1 MSLSQ
6 AKILMTGLA
15 KMLGVQGDVMG
26 DDGMC
31 TVTLEQPW
39 MPPVH
44 IVYIDS
50 DNSMLFFAEIGILE
64 TERETEILKELM
76 QRQYLFSGTNGVTA
90 SLSGDNNMLTA
101 QFKFGLAELTESDLA
116 FHLNNFAGEAACM
129 KLLVYGEELG
139 AQPEKP
145 DDSADAGAVPKENFL
160 AI

>member
-6 AKILMTGLA
+6 AKILMAGLA
-15 KMLGVQGDVMG
+15 KMLGTPGDVMG

-64 TERETEILKELM
+64 TERETGILKELM
-76 QRQYLFSGTNGVTA
+76 QRQYLFSETNGVTA

-101 QFKFGLAELTESDLA
+101 QFKFSLAELTENDLA
-116 FHLNNFAGEAACM
+116 FHLNNFAREAARM
-129 KLLVYGEELG
+129 KILVYGEEAG
-139 AQPEKP
+139 AEQA
-145 DDSADAGAVPKENFL
+145 DSSADAAAVVQENFL

>member
-6 AKILMTGLA
+6 AKILMAGLA
-15 KMLGVQGDVMG
+15 KMLGTPGDVMG

-31 TVTLEQPW
+31 AVTLEQPW
-39 MPPVH
+39 MPTIN

-50 DNSMLFFAEIGILE
+50 ANSMLFFAEIGILE
-64 TERETEILKELM
+64 TARETEILKELM

-101 QFKFGLAELTESDLA
+101 QFKFSLAELTENDLA
-116 FHLNNFAGEAACM
+116 FHLNNFARETARM
-129 KLLVYGEELG
+129 KILVYGEE
-139 AQPEKP
+139 
-145 DDSADAGAVPKENFL
+145 AGAETEQADSLAGAAAVAQENFL

>member
-6 AKILMTGLA
+6 AKILMAGLA
-15 KMLGVQGDVMG
+15 KMLGTPGDVMG

-64 TERETEILKELM
+64 TERETGILKELM
-76 QRQYLFSGTNGVTA
+76 QRQYLFSETNGVTA
-90 SLSGDNNMLTA
+90 SLSGDNKTIVLD
-101 QFKFGLAELTESDLA
+101 KDSELAKIL
-116 FHLNNFAGEAACM
+116 
-129 KLLVYGEELG
+129 YGIALE
-139 AQPEKP
+139 
-145 DDSADAGAVPKENFL
+145 
-160 AI
+160 

>member
-1 MSLSQ
+1 
-6 AKILMTGLA
+6 
-15 KMLGVQGDVMG
+15 
-26 DDGMC
+26 MC

-64 TERETEILKELM
+64 TERETGILKELM
-76 QRQYLFSGTNGVTA
+76 LRQYLFSDTNGVTA

-101 QFKFGLAELTESDLA
+101 QFKFALAELTENDLA
-116 FHLNNFAGEAACM
+116 FHLNNFAREVARM
-129 KLLVYGEELG
+129 RILVYGEDLG
-139 AQPEKP
+139 AEAEQA
-145 DDSADAGAVPKENFL
+145 DSSADAAAVAVVQENFL

>member
-15 KMLGVQGDVMG
+15 KMLGVPGDVMG

-31 TVTLEQPW
+31 TVTLGQPW

-64 TERETEILKELM
+64 TERETGILKELM
-76 QRQYLFSGTNGVTA
+76 QRQYLFSETNGVTA

-101 QFKFGLAELTESDLA
+101 QFKFSLAELTENDLA
-116 FHLNNFAGEAACM
+116 FHLNNFAREVARM
-129 KLLVYGEELG
+129 RILVYGEDLG
-139 AQPEKP
+139 TEAEQA
-145 DDSADAGAVPKENFL
+145 DSSADAAAVVQENFL